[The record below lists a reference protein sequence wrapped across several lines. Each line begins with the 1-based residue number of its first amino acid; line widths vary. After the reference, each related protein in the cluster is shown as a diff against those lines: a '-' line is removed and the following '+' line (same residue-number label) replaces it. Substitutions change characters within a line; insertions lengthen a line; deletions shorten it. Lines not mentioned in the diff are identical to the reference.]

1 MNPHNPC
8 PCCSEPLLRHARRG
22 GVYWFCPH
30 CHQEMP
36 NLSSTLTALA
46 AARQP
51 RKVLESMK
59 ALDCIPELLKV
70 G

>member
-1 MNPHNPC
+1 MNTHNPC

-36 NLSSTLTALA
+36 NLSSALT
-46 AARQP
+46 AARQ
-51 RKVLESMK
+51 SAK
-59 ALDCIPELLKV
+59 AFDRLPDFLKAS
-70 G
+70 

>member
-1 MNPHNPC
+1 MNTSTLC

-36 NLSSTLTALA
+36 NLALTLTAAHKMQRLVDRLSPDLA
-46 AARQP
+46 RLA
-51 RKVLESMK
+51 
-59 ALDCIPELLKV
+59 
-70 G
+70 

>member
-1 MNPHNPC
+1 MNTSNLC

-36 NLSSTLTALA
+36 NLTTTLV
-46 AARQP
+46 AARQMN
-51 RKVLESMK
+51 RL
-59 ALDCIPELLKV
+59 LDRLTSELVELV
-70 G
+70 

>member
-1 MNPHNPC
+1 MNTHNPC

-36 NLSSTLTALA
+36 NLFSTLTA
-46 AARQP
+46 ARQ
-51 RKVLESMK
+51 SAK
-59 ALDCIPELLKV
+59 AFDRLPDFLKAS
-70 G
+70 